1 VIGGDSGIDFESVLS
16 WQPQTK
22 VYATPFF
29 DDSRLTIYEL
39 FEPMNKVGFIS
50 LGCPKNLVDS
60 EVMMGQLKANG
71 YELTADASE
80 ADTVVVN
87 TCGFIDSAKKES
99 IEAIL
104 EAAQLKTN
112 GKAKR
117 LVVAGCLVE
126 RYRDEL
132 KASMPEVDAFIGT
145 SQINDILAVC
155 DPQTNTRSLP
165 IITVGNQSA
174 TYLYDESTPRVLA
187 TPSHYAFIKIAE
199 GCDRPCAFC
208 FIPQMRGHFRSRRFG
223 SIVAEAHQLAEEG
236 VKELILV
243 AQDSSRYGEDL
254 GKQDALAHLLR
265 ELSHTEGIE
274 WVRVMYTYPTHIS
287 DAFLDV
293 LAEEAK
299 AVKYLDMPLQH
310 ASQNV
315 LKLMK
320 RGGNRASLEKLIK
333 RVRERVPGI
342 AVRTTFIAGFPGETD
357 GDFEELLAFVKNVE
371 FDRVGVFTYSDEEGT
386 PAFELPNK
394 VDPKIAKQRRIRLM
408 KAQSRISRKRNKA
421 KVGEVLR
428 VIFEGESNESDLLW
442 QGRIETQAP
451 DIDGCVLIN
460 DVPEGFIPLPGE
472 MVNVLITEAQ
482 EYDLVGKIV
491 SCQ

>member
-1 VIGGDSGIDFESVLS
+1 M
-16 WQPQTK
+16 K
-22 VYATPFF
+22 
-29 DDSRLTIYEL
+29 
-39 FEPMNKVGFIS
+39 KVGFIS

-60 EVMMGQLKANG
+60 EVMMGQLRLNG
-71 YELTADASE
+71 YQITADAEE
-80 ADTVVVN
+80 ADTVVVS

-99 IEAIL
+99 IDAIL
-104 EAAQLKTN
+104 DAARLKTE

-117 LVVAGCLVE
+117 LIVAGCLVE

-132 KASMPEVDAFIGT
+132 KAVMPEVDAFIGT
-145 SQINDILAVC
+145 SQINDILSVC
-155 DPQTNTRSLP
+155 DPKTNTRSLP
-165 IITVGNQSA
+165 VIPLGNQSA
-174 TYLYDESTPRVLA
+174 TYLYDESTPRILA

-265 ELSHTEGIE
+265 ELANTDGIE

-287 DAFLDV
+287 DGFLDAI
-293 LAEEAK
+293 AEEPK

-320 RGGNRASLEKLIK
+320 RGGNRKSLERLIG
-333 RVRERVPGI
+333 RVRKRVPGI
-342 AVRTTFIAGFPGETD
+342 AVRTTFITGFPGETEA
-357 GDFEELLAFVKNVE
+357 DFEELMSFIKTVE

-386 PAFELPNK
+386 PVFELPNK
-394 VDPKIAKQRRIRLM
+394 VDPKIARRRRDRLM
-408 KAQSRISRKRNKA
+408 KEQSKISRRRN
-421 KVGEVLR
+421 
-428 VIFEGESNESDLLW
+428 
-442 QGRIETQAP
+442 QARS
-451 DIDGCVLIN
+451 
-460 DVPEGFIPLPGE
+460 EE
-472 MVNVLITEAQ
+472 RR
-482 EYDLVGKIV
+482 VGKE
-491 SCQ
+491 CRCGRRGAEWL

>member
-1 VIGGDSGIDFESVLS
+1 
-16 WQPQTK
+16 
-22 VYATPFF
+22 
-29 DDSRLTIYEL
+29 
-39 FEPMNKVGFIS
+39 MNKVGFIS

-60 EVMMGQLKANG
+60 EVMMGQLQQSG
-71 YELTADASE
+71 FEITPDAKD

-87 TCGFIDSAKKES
+87 TCGFIESAKKES

-104 EAAQLKTN
+104 EAARLKTE
-112 GKAKR
+112 GHAQR
-117 LVVAGCLVE
+117 LIVAGCLVE
-126 RYRDEL
+126 RYRDDL
-132 KASMPEVDAFIGT
+132 KAELPEVDAFIGT
-145 SQINDILAVC
+145 SQINDILKVC
-155 DPQTNTRSLP
+155 DPKTNTRSLP
-165 IITVGNQSA
+165 VVPLGNQSA

-187 TPSHYAFIKIAE
+187 TPSHYAYIKIAE

-265 ELSHTEGIE
+265 ELSHTDGIE

-293 LAEEAK
+293 LAEEPK

-320 RGGNRASLEKLIK
+320 RGGNRASLERLIK
-333 RVRERVPGI
+333 RVRDRVPGI
-342 AVRTTFIAGFPGETD
+342 AVRTTFITGFPGETEA
-357 GDFEELLAFVKNVE
+357 DFEELLALVKNVE

-386 PAFELPNK
+386 PAFDLPNK
-394 VDPKIAKQRRIRLM
+394 VPHRTAARRRTSLM
-408 KAQSRISRKRNKA
+408 KAQSRISKRKHNERI
-421 KVGEVLR
+421 GEVVR
-428 VIFEGESNESDLLW
+428 VLFEGEAKESELLW
-442 QGRIETQAP
+442 QGRMETQAP

-460 DVPEGFIPLPGE
+460 DVPDGVLPMEGDF
-472 MVNVLITEAQ
+472 VNVEI
-482 EYDLVGKIV
+482 
-491 SCQ
+491 

>member
-1 VIGGDSGIDFESVLS
+1 M
-16 WQPQTK
+16 K
-22 VYATPFF
+22 
-29 DDSRLTIYEL
+29 
-39 FEPMNKVGFIS
+39 KVGFIS

-60 EVMMGQLKANG
+60 EVMMGRLKQEG
-71 YELTADASE
+71 YELTSDAAE
-80 ADTVVVN
+80 ADTLVVN
-87 TCGFIDSAKKES
+87 TCGFIDAAKKES
-99 IEAIL
+99 IDAIL
-104 EAAQLKTN
+104 EAARLKTE
-112 GKAKR
+112 GKCQR

-132 KASMPEVDAFIGT
+132 RKEMPEVDAFIGT
-145 SQINDILAVC
+145 SQINDITTVADVRV
-155 DPQTNTRSLP
+155 DTRSLP
-165 IITVGNQSA
+165 VLPLGNQTA

-187 TPSHYAFIKIAE
+187 TPGHFAYVKIAE

-223 SIVAEAHQLAEEG
+223 SVVAEAKQLAEQG

-254 GKQDALAHLLR
+254 GEQDALAHLMR
-265 ELSHTEGIE
+265 ELCRLDGVE

-293 LAEEAK
+293 LASEPK

-320 RGGNRASLEKLIK
+320 RGGNRASLERLIE
-333 RVRERVPGI
+333 RVRKRVPGI
-342 AVRTTFIAGFPGETD
+342 AVRTTFIAGFPGETEA
-357 GDFEELLAFVKNVE
+357 DFEELMAFTKNVE

-386 PAFELPNK
+386 PAFALPDK
-394 VDPKIAKQRRIRLM
+394 VPHRTAVRRRNALM
-408 KAQSRISRKRNKA
+408 KQQAKISRRKNRA
-421 KVGEVLR
+421 RVGETVAVL
-428 VIFEGESNESDLLW
+428 FEGESKESELLW
-442 QGRIETQAP
+442 QGRMETQAP

-460 DVPEGFIPLPGE
+460 DVPEGMIPATGDLL
-472 MVNVLITEAQ
+472 NVEITEAH
-482 EYDLVGKIV
+482 EYDLIGRILTTDERG
-491 SCQ
+491 

>member
-1 VIGGDSGIDFESVLS
+1 
-16 WQPQTK
+16 
-22 VYATPFF
+22 
-29 DDSRLTIYEL
+29 
-39 FEPMNKVGFIS
+39 MNKVGFIS

-60 EVMMGQLKANG
+60 EVMMGQLQQNG
-71 YELTADASE
+71 YQITANAED

-99 IEAIL
+99 IDAIL
-104 EAAQLKTN
+104 EAARLKTS
-112 GKAKR
+112 GKATR
-117 LVVAGCLVE
+117 LIVAGCLVE

-132 KASMPEVDAFIGT
+132 NAEMPEVDAFIGT

-155 DPQTNTRSLP
+155 DPIINARSLP
-165 IITVGNQSA
+165 VVPLGNQSA

-223 SIVAEAHQLAEEG
+223 SIIAEAHQLAEEG
-236 VKELILV
+236 IKELILV

-265 ELSHTEGIE
+265 ELSHTDGIE

-287 DAFLDV
+287 DGFLDV
-293 LAEEAK
+293 MAEEPK

-315 LKLMK
+315 LRLMK
-320 RGGNRASLEKLIK
+320 RGGNRASLERLIE
-333 RVRERVPGI
+333 RVRRRVPGI
-342 AVRTTFIAGFPGETD
+342 AVRTTFITGFPGETD
-357 GDFEELLAFVKNVE
+357 EDFDELLAFVRNIE

-394 VDPKIAKQRRIRLM
+394 VDPKIAKQRRDRLM
-408 KAQSRISRKRNKA
+408 KEQRRITKRKHQAMIGKTA
-421 KVGEVLR
+421 R
-428 VIFEGESNESDLLW
+428 VMFEGESNESELLW
-442 QGRIETQAP
+442 QGRMETQAP

-460 DVPEGFIPLPGE
+460 DVPEDFAPVAGE
-472 MVNVLITEAQ
+472 LVNVLITEALD
-482 EYDLVGKIV
+482 YDLIGRIV
-491 SCQ
+491 D

>member
-1 VIGGDSGIDFESVLS
+1 MKKI
-16 WQPQTK
+16 
-22 VYATPFF
+22 
-29 DDSRLTIYEL
+29 
-39 FEPMNKVGFIS
+39 GFIS

-60 EVMMGQLKANG
+60 EVMMGQLKQKG
-71 YELTADASE
+71 YQITADAAD

-87 TCGFIDSAKKES
+87 TCGFIESAKQES

-104 EAAQLKTN
+104 EAAQLKTA
-112 GKAKR
+112 GKAQR
-117 LVVAGCLVE
+117 LIVAGCLVE
-126 RYRDEL
+126 RYRDDL
-132 KASMPEVDAFIGT
+132 KAQMPEVDAFIGT
-145 SQINDILAVC
+145 SQINDILTVC
-155 DPQTNTRSLP
+155 DPKTNTRALP
-165 IITVGNQSA
+165 IVQLGNQSA

-265 ELSHTEGIE
+265 ELAHTPGPE

-293 LAEEAK
+293 LAEEPK

-320 RGGNRASLEKLIK
+320 RGGNRQSLERLIK
-333 RVRERVPGI
+333 RVRDRVPGI
-342 AVRTTFIAGFPGETD
+342 AVRTTFITGFPGETTE
-357 GDFEELLAFVKNVE
+357 DFAELLAFVKNVE

-386 PAFELPNK
+386 PAYELPNK
-394 VDPKIAKQRRIRLM
+394 VEPKLAKQRRNQLM
-408 KAQSRISRKRNKA
+408 KEQSRISRRKHKA
-421 KVGEVLR
+421 RIGETVS
-428 VIFEGESNESDLLW
+428 VMFEGESNESELLW
-442 QGRIETQAP
+442 QGRMETQAP

-460 DVPEGFIPLPGE
+460 DVPDGVRPATGDL
-472 MVNVLITEAQ
+472 VKVLITEAQ
-482 EYDLVGKIV
+482 EYDLVGAIV
-491 SCQ
+491 AP

>member
-1 VIGGDSGIDFESVLS
+1 
-16 WQPQTK
+16 
-22 VYATPFF
+22 
-29 DDSRLTIYEL
+29 
-39 FEPMNKVGFIS
+39 MNKIGFIS

-60 EVMMGQLKANG
+60 EVMMGQLKQNG
-71 YELTADASE
+71 YEITADAAE
-80 ADTVVVN
+80 ADTLVVN
-87 TCGFIDSAKKES
+87 TCGFIESAKQES

-104 EAAQLKTN
+104 EAARLKSGGRAT
-112 GKAKR
+112 R
-117 LVVAGCLVE
+117 LIVAGCLVE

-132 KASMPEVDAFIGT
+132 KTEMPEVDAFIGT

-155 DPQTNTRSLP
+155 DPRINTRNLP
-165 IITVGNQSA
+165 VVPLGNQTA

-187 TPSHYAFIKIAE
+187 TPGHYAFVKIAE

-223 SIVAEAHQLAEEG
+223 SIVAEAQQLAEEG

-265 ELSHTEGIE
+265 ELAHTDGIE

-287 DAFLDV
+287 DEFLDV
-293 LAEEAK
+293 IAEEPK

-315 LKLMK
+315 LRLMK
-320 RGGNRASLEKLIK
+320 RGGNRDSLERLIE
-333 RVRERVPGI
+333 RVRQRVPGI
-342 AVRTTFIAGFPGETD
+342 AVRTTFITGFPGETAD
-357 GDFEELLAFVKNVE
+357 DFDELLGFVKNVE

-386 PAFELPNK
+386 PAYDLPNK
-394 VDPKIAKQRRIRLM
+394 VDPKTARKRRDRLM
-408 KAQSRISRKRNKA
+408 REQSKISRKRNA
-421 KVGEVLR
+421 ARVGQTLR
-428 VIFEGESNESDLLW
+428 VLFEGESVESDLLW

-451 DIDGCVLIN
+451 DIDGCVLIT
-460 DVPEGFIPLPGE
+460 DAPEGFVPKSGE
-472 MVNVLITEAQ
+472 MVNVMITEGQ
-482 EYDLVGKIV
+482 EYDLVGSIV
-491 SCQ
+491 

>member
-1 VIGGDSGIDFESVLS
+1 MKI
-16 WQPQTK
+16 
-22 VYATPFF
+22 
-29 DDSRLTIYEL
+29 
-39 FEPMNKVGFIS
+39 GFIS

-60 EVMMGQLKANG
+60 EVMMGQLQANG
-71 YELTADASE
+71 YQITANAEE
-80 ADTVVVN
+80 AETVVVN
-87 TCGFIDSAKKES
+87 TCGFIESAKQES
-99 IEAIL
+99 IDAIL
-104 EAAQLKTN
+104 EAMRLKAE
-112 GKAKR
+112 GHAKR
-117 LVVAGCLVE
+117 VIVAGCLVE

-132 KASMPEVDAFIGT
+132 KAEMPEVDAFIGT
-145 SQINDILAVC
+145 NQINDILRVS
-155 DPQTNTRSLP
+155 DPTTNTRSLP
-165 IITVGNQSA
+165 VIPLGNQSA

-236 VKELILV
+236 IKELILV

-254 GKQDALAHLLR
+254 GKTNALAQLLR
-265 ELSHTEGIE
+265 ELSRTDGIE

-293 LAEEAK
+293 LASEAK

-320 RGGNRASLEKLIK
+320 RGGNRASLERLIQ

-342 AVRTTFIAGFPGETD
+342 AVRTTFITGFPGETEE
-357 GDFEELLAFVKNVE
+357 DFEELLQFVKNVE

-386 PAFELPNK
+386 PAFDLPDK
-394 VDPKIAKQRRIRLM
+394 VPAKVAKQRRARLM
-408 KAQSRISRKRNKA
+408 KEQSRISRRRNKA
-421 KVGEVLR
+421 RVGETVR
-428 VIFEGESNESDLLW
+428 VVFEGEANESELLW
-442 QGRIETQAP
+442 QGRMETQAP

-460 DVPEGFIPLPGE
+460 DAPDGFVPLPGDF
-472 MVNVLITEAQ
+472 VNVLITEAH

-491 SCQ
+491 S

>member
-1 VIGGDSGIDFESVLS
+1 
-16 WQPQTK
+16 
-22 VYATPFF
+22 
-29 DDSRLTIYEL
+29 
-39 FEPMNKVGFIS
+39 MNKVGFIS

-60 EVMMGQLKANG
+60 EVMMGRLKASG
-71 YELTADASE
+71 YEITADASE

-104 EAAQLKTN
+104 EAGKLKTE
-112 GKAKR
+112 GAATR
-117 LVVAGCLVE
+117 LIVAGCLVE

-132 KASMPEVDAFIGT
+132 KAEMPEVDAFIGT
-145 SQINDILAVC
+145 SQINDILSVC
-155 DPQTNTRSLP
+155 DPKTNTRALP
-165 IITVGNQSA
+165 VIPLGNQTA

-187 TPSHYAFIKIAE
+187 TPQHYAFIKIAE

-236 VKELILV
+236 VKELVLV

-254 GKQDALAHLLR
+254 GKADALAGLLK
-265 ELSHTEGIE
+265 ELSRTEGIE

-293 LAEEAK
+293 MAEEPK

-320 RGGNRASLEKLIK
+320 RGGNRESLERLIR
-333 RVRERVPGI
+333 RVRARVPGI
-342 AVRTTFIAGFPGETD
+342 GVRTTFITGFPGETD
-357 GDFEELLAFVKNVE
+357 EDFEELLQFIRNVE

-386 PAFELPNK
+386 PASELPNK
-394 VDPKIAKQRRIRLM
+394 VDHKVAKKRRDRLM
-408 KAQSRISRKRNKA
+408 KEQSRISRRRHKA
-421 KVGEVLR
+421 MVGQTVRVL
-428 VIFEGESNESDLLW
+428 FEGESNESELLW
-442 QGRIETQAP
+442 QGRMETQAP

-460 DVPEGFIPLPGE
+460 DAPEGFVPNAGE
-472 MVNVLITEAQ
+472 MVDVLITEAQ
-482 EYDLVGKIV
+482 EYDVVGRIV
-491 SCQ
+491 

>member
-1 VIGGDSGIDFESVLS
+1 M
-16 WQPQTK
+16 K
-22 VYATPFF
+22 
-29 DDSRLTIYEL
+29 
-39 FEPMNKVGFIS
+39 KVGFIS

-71 YELTADASE
+71 YEITADASQ

-87 TCGFIDSAKKES
+87 TCGFIDSAKQES
-99 IEAIL
+99 IDTIL
-104 EAAQLKTN
+104 EAARLKTD
-112 GKAKR
+112 GKATR

-126 RYRDEL
+126 RYRDDL
-132 KASMPEVDAFIGT
+132 KLSLPEVDAFIGT

-155 DPQTNTRSLP
+155 DPRTDTRSLP
-165 IITVGNQSA
+165 VIPLGNQSA

-187 TPSHYAFIKIAE
+187 TPGHYAFIKIAE

-223 SIVAEAHQLAEEG
+223 SIVAEAQQLAEEG

-254 GKQDALAHLLR
+254 GKADALAHLLR

-287 DAFLDV
+287 DEFLDV
-293 LAEEAK
+293 LAEEPK

-310 ASQNV
+310 ASQKV

-320 RGGNRASLEKLIK
+320 RGGNRTSLEKLIK
-333 RVRERVPGI
+333 RVRDRVPGI
-342 AVRTTFIAGFPGETD
+342 AVRTTFITGFPGETD
-357 GDFEELLAFVKNVE
+357 EDFAELLAFVKHVE

-386 PAFELPNK
+386 PAYDLPGK
-394 VDPKIAKQRRIRLM
+394 VAAKIAKQRRARLM
-408 KAQSRISRKRNKA
+408 KEQAKIAKRKHKA
-421 KVGEVLR
+421 MRGETVQ
-428 VIFEGESNESDLLW
+428 VMFEGESNESELLW
-442 QGRIETQAP
+442 QGRMATQAP
-451 DIDGCVLIN
+451 DIDGCILIN
-460 DVPEGFIPLPGE
+460 DAPEGFASLPGDL
-472 MVNVLITEAQ
+472 VSVLITESQ
-482 EYDLVGKIV
+482 EYDMVGRIV
-491 SCQ
+491 ES

>member
-1 VIGGDSGIDFESVLS
+1 M
-16 WQPQTK
+16 TK
-22 VYATPFF
+22 
-29 DDSRLTIYEL
+29 I
-39 FEPMNKVGFIS
+39 GFIS

-60 EVMMGQLKANG
+60 EVMMGQLKQKG
-71 YELTADASE
+71 YEITADAAE

-87 TCGFIDSAKKES
+87 TCGFIESAKQES
-99 IEAIL
+99 IETIL
-104 EAAQLKTN
+104 EAARLKTD
-112 GKAKR
+112 GKATR
-117 LVVAGCLVE
+117 LIVAGCLVE
-126 RYRDEL
+126 RYRNEL
-132 KASMPEVDAFIGT
+132 KAEIPEVDAFIGT

-155 DPQTNTRSLP
+155 DPRTNPRSLP
-165 IITVGNQSA
+165 VVPLGNQSA

-254 GKQDALAHLLR
+254 DKQDALAHLLR
-265 ELSHTEGIE
+265 ELSRTEGIE

-287 DAFLDV
+287 DGFLDV
-293 LAEEAK
+293 LAEEPK
-299 AVKYLDMPLQH
+299 AVKYLDIPLQH

-320 RGGNRASLEKLIK
+320 RGGNRASLERLIE
-333 RVRERVPGI
+333 RVRDRVHGI
-342 AVRTTFIAGFPGETD
+342 AVRTTFITGFPGETEE
-357 GDFEELLAFVKNVE
+357 DFAELLTFVRNVE

-386 PAFELPNK
+386 LAYDLPNK
-394 VDPKIAKQRRIRLM
+394 VEPKIAKMRRDRLM
-408 KAQSRISRKRNKA
+408 KEQAKIAKRKHKA
-421 KVGEVLR
+421 MVGNQVR
-428 VIFEGESNESDLLW
+428 VMFEGESNESELLW
-442 QGRIETQAP
+442 QGRMETQAP

-460 DVPEGFIPLPGE
+460 DAPEGLVPKPGE
-472 MVNVLITEAQ
+472 FVNVLIERAHD
-482 EYDLVGKIV
+482 YDVIGRIV
-491 SCQ
+491 V

>member
-1 VIGGDSGIDFESVLS
+1 
-16 WQPQTK
+16 
-22 VYATPFF
+22 
-29 DDSRLTIYEL
+29 
-39 FEPMNKVGFIS
+39 
-50 LGCPKNLVDS
+50 
-60 EVMMGQLKANG
+60 MGQLKRNG
-71 YELTADASE
+71 YEITADAAE

-87 TCGFIDSAKKES
+87 TCGFIESAKQES
-99 IEAIL
+99 IETIL
-104 EAAQLKTN
+104 EAARLKTG
-112 GKAKR
+112 GKATR
-117 LVVAGCLVE
+117 LIVAGCLVE
-126 RYRDEL
+126 RYRDDL
-132 KASMPEVDAFIGT
+132 KAAMPEVDAFIGT

-155 DPQTNTRSLP
+155 DPNINTRSLP
-165 IITVGNQSA
+165 VVPLGNQSS

-254 GKQDALAHLLR
+254 GKQDALAQLLR
-265 ELSHTEGIE
+265 ELAHTQGIE

-287 DAFLDV
+287 DGFLEV
-293 LAEEAK
+293 LAEEPK
-299 AVKYLDMPLQH
+299 AVKYLDIPLQH

-320 RGGNRASLEKLIK
+320 RGGNRASLERLIE

-342 AVRTTFIAGFPGETD
+342 AVRTTFITGFPGETD
-357 GDFEELLAFVKNVE
+357 ADFEELLAFVKTVE

-386 PAFELPNK
+386 PAYDLANK
-394 VDPKIAKQRRIRLM
+394 VEPKIAKKRRDRLM
-408 KAQSRISRKRNKA
+408 KAQAKISLRRNKA
-421 KVGEVLR
+421 KVGKVFQVL
-428 VIFEGESNESDLLW
+428 FEGDSTESDLLW
-442 QGRIETQAP
+442 QGRLETQAP

-460 DVPEGFIPLPGE
+460 DAPSDFKPEPGE

-482 EYDLVGKIV
+482 EYDLIGCIV
-491 SCQ
+491 

>member
-1 VIGGDSGIDFESVLS
+1 M
-16 WQPQTK
+16 K
-22 VYATPFF
+22 KH
-29 DDSRLTIYEL
+29 
-39 FEPMNKVGFIS
+39 KVGFIS

-60 EVMMGQLKANG
+60 EVMMGQLRQDGYQITAN
-71 YELTADASE
+71 ADE

-99 IEAIL
+99 IDSIL
-104 EAAQLKTN
+104 EAARLKSE

-132 KASMPEVDAFIGT
+132 KAELPEVDAFIGT

-155 DPQTNTRSLP
+155 DPKTNTRSLP
-165 IITVGNQSA
+165 VIPLGNQSA

-223 SIVAEAHQLAEEG
+223 SIIAEAQQLAEEG

-254 GKQDALAHLLR
+254 GKQDALAQLLR
-265 ELSHTEGIE
+265 ELSHLDGIE

-293 LAEEAK
+293 LAEEPR
-299 AVKYLDMPLQH
+299 AVKYVDLPLQH

-320 RGGNRASLEKLIK
+320 RGGSRASLERLIA
-333 RVRERVPGI
+333 RVRKRVPGCAI
-342 AVRTTFIAGFPGETD
+342 RTTFITGFPGETD
-357 GDFEELLAFVKNVE
+357 ADFAELLQFVRNVE

-386 PAFELPNK
+386 PAFELLDK
-394 VDPKIAKQRRIRLM
+394 VQHRTAVRRRNALM
-408 KAQSRISRKRNKA
+408 KEQAKISRRKNKA
-421 KVGEVLR
+421 RVGDVVQVL
-428 VIFEGESNESDLLW
+428 FEGESKESELLW
-442 QGRIETQAP
+442 QGRMETQAP

-460 DVPEGFIPLPGE
+460 DVPDNVLPNVGD
-472 MVNVLITEAQ
+472 MVNVEIAEGH
-482 EYDLVGKIV
+482 EYDLIGRIC
-491 SCQ
+491 SRG